1 MDTKT
6 LVRVLTRSETR
17 CPKTYRTRLRD
28 RNLDIG
34 GPEDLGI
41 LGIRNRTENWK
52 TVENFYPLSEDA
64 KARLVQRLL
73 EPYPGAQKSAPTGV
87 QVELFWKGV
96 RDYKGIISAMQC
108 MDVYQSLF
116 VGLRGEL
123 EAFIDNAK
131 SAGRRSLND
140 LKDWNYRVSDDT
152 FAPGRNGTKTPT
164 PEALRNNLRSTEI
177 DIVLETP
184 SHLFIGEAKDESR
197 FNARS
202 SYVLVHQLIRQYV
215 LAKTLLTISGEQRNI
230 VQFVVGTNVENI
242 RKNEQV
248 LFVEKQGWLEATNI
262 LSWDCVKAITL
273 PSPKDTLS

>member
-1 MDTKT
+1 M
-6 LVRVLTRSETR
+6 
-17 CPKTYRTRLRD
+17 
-28 RNLDIG
+28 
-34 GPEDLGI
+34 GI

-52 TVENFYPLSEDA
+52 TVENFYPLSDDA

-73 EPYPGAQKSAPTGV
+73 EPYPDAQKVAPAGV

-96 RDYKGIISAMQC
+96 RDYKGIISATQC
-108 MDVYQSLF
+108 MDAYQSLF
-116 VGLRGEL
+116 AGLRGEL
-123 EAFIDNAK
+123 DAFIDKAK
-131 SAGRRSLND
+131 SARRRPLSK

-152 FAPGRNGTKTPT
+152 FTLGRNGAKTPT

-197 FNARS
+197 LDANS

-215 LAKTLLTISGEQRNI
+215 LAQILLTISGERRNI

-242 RKNEQV
+242 KKNEQV
-248 LFVEKQGWLEATNI
+248 LFVEEQGWLEENNI

-273 PSPKDTLS
+273 PSSHPKLTPS